1 MQHLNNRGQVKKMDI
16 IERIVIVN
24 GAGRVSKFGY
34 SSCLIF
40 FLR

>member
-24 GAGRVSKFGY
+24 GAGRVSKFNY